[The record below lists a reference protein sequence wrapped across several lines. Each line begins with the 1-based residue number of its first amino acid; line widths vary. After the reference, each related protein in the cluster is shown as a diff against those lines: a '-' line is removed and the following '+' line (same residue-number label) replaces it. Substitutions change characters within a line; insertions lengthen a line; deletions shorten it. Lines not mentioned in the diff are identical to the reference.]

1 MSRKLAFAATVALAA
16 LAAVP
21 MAAAAQDDA
30 PAAAPTAQPASAA
43 ERATYARTDAL
54 TRSVFWNH
62 QLQINPADAEAGLG
76 LADALRELGQF
87 DQSAAAA
94 QQVLLAHPNN
104 IDAMLAAGR
113 AHIARGQGFYAIAPL
128 EQAKAAA
135 PRDWRPL
142 SLLGVAYEQV
152 QRTQDARQIWTEA
165 LALSPDNP
173 AVLSN
178 MAMAMAAAGQ
188 AVEAE
193 QLLRRA
199 AAQPTATIQV
209 RQNLALVLGLQ
220 GKTAEAE
227 QIIRRDLPPEQAE
240 QNLAW
245 LRRQTTA
252 SQPAATAGGARTW
265 ESLQGG

>member
-1 MSRKLAFAATVALAA
+1 MSRKLAFAATVALTA
-16 LAAVP
+16 LAVGMP
-21 MAAAAQDDA
+21 AAAQDGA
-30 PAAAPTAQPASAA
+30 PSAPPPAAQPASAA

-76 LADALRELGQF
+76 LAEALRELRQF
-87 DQSAAAA
+87 EQSAAAA
-94 QQVLLAHPNN
+94 QQVLLAHPDNF
-104 IDAMLAAGR
+104 DAMLAVGR

-128 EQAKAAA
+128 EQARAAA

-152 QRTQDARQIWTEA
+152 RRTEDARQIWTEA

-178 MAMAMAAAGQ
+178 MAMGMAAAGQ

-227 QIIRRDLPPEQAE
+227 QLIRRDLPPEQAE

-245 LRRQTTA
+245 LRRQTA
-252 SQPAATAGGARTW
+252 AAQPAAAAGGARTW